1 MTESEMIPAEVP
13 QQAREVIDMQK
24 SSRALDLYNWIEAFV
39 FSLTVVII
47 LFNLILRPVKIDGSS
62 MIPTLYD
69 QDRVMITHLFYEPE
83 QGDIVV
89 INQPNFHHKTLIK
102 RVIATEGQTLDIDY
116 DAGIVYVDGEPLD
129 EPYIKEPTHAPGFG
143 AVELPT
149 VVPEGCVFV
158 MGDNRNDSSDSRDIG
173 FVQERYIMGKAIF
186 RIFPF
191 TRFGPIS

>member
-1 MTESEMIPAEVP
+1 MAQSEMLPVEAA
-13 QQAREVIDMQK
+13 QQAREAIDMQK
-24 SSRALDLYNWIEAFV
+24 NSRGLDLYNWVEAFV

-47 LFNLILRPVKIDGSS
+47 IFNLIMRPVQIDGSS

-69 QDRVMITHLFYEPE
+69 QDRVMITHLFYQPQ

-102 RVIATEGQTLDIDY
+102 RVIATEGQKIDIDF
-116 DAGIVYVDGEPLD
+116 DAGIVYVDGVPLD
-129 EPYIKEPTHAPGFG
+129 EPYIKEATHAPGFG
-143 AVELPT
+143 AVELPSE
-149 VVPEGCVFV
+149 VPQNCVFV

-173 FVQERYIMGKAIF
+173 FVEERYIMGEAIF

-191 TRFGPIS
+191 DRFGPVS

>member
-1 MTESEMIPAEVP
+1 MTESEMLPAEAP
-13 QQAREVIDMQK
+13 QQAREAIDIQK
-24 SSRALDLYNWIEAFV
+24 NSRGLDLYSWIEAFV

-102 RVIATEGQTLDIDY
+102 RVVATEGQTLDIDY
-116 DAGIVYVDGEPLD
+116 EAGIVYVDGEPLD
-129 EPYIKEPTHAPGFG
+129 EPYIKEATRTPGLG
-143 AVELPT
+143 AVELPA
-149 VVPEGCVFV
+149 VVPENCVFV

-173 FVQERYIMGKAIF
+173 FVQEKYIMGRAVF

-191 TRFGPIS
+191 SRFGPVS

>member
-1 MTESEMIPAEVP
+1 MTESEMLPAEAP
-13 QQAREVIDMQK
+13 QQAREAIDIQK
-24 SSRALDLYNWIEAFV
+24 NSRGLDLYSWIEAFV

-102 RVIATEGQTLDIDY
+102 RVVATEGQTLDIDY
-116 DAGIVYVDGEPLD
+116 EAGIVYVDGKPLD
-129 EPYIKEPTHAPGFG
+129 EPYIKEATRTSGLG
-143 AVELPT
+143 AVELPA
-149 VVPEGCVFV
+149 VVPENCVFV

-173 FVQERYIMGKAIF
+173 FVQEKYIMGRAVF

-191 TRFGPIS
+191 NRFGPVS